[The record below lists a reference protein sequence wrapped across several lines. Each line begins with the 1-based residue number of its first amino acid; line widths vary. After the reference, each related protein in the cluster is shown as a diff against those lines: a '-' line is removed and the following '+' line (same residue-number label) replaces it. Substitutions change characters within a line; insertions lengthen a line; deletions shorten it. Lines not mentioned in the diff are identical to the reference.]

1 MRTVKENS
9 TYKSVQDGTVTHYWD
24 NNYAINATKVGSPT
38 VTSKAVVSGFSTSD
52 YYTNDFGIA
61 SVNSWELVFKVYGYS
76 TSHNNPL
83 CSKNASQSW
92 LSKIVVTTS
101 GAVQISLSNNNS
113 SWNVCNFT
121 TSNTIPNNT
130 WGYVK
135 TEFTGTAYIVS
146 WSTDNETWTELGR
159 ATTSTKYTQN
169 LNKICSSNDTGSSG
183 LKAGYGGQVDFRGCY
198 CKINGSVVWDGAYI
212 TSRTEVTSS
221 DPYDYTTT
229 ENVYKCWG
237 QAPTTVF
244 ESSTAGDYTISLG
257 AGRYEITCV
266 GGGGAA
272 AMRGVYD
279 DKGYG
284 WGGGSGGAYKGIFN
298 LAAGSYNVIV
308 GAANNNTKAQS
319 GNTQTLNPSDT
330 TTHDSSISGVLTCGG
345 GGAAHYNTSYV
356 GAAGAAPVF
365 YIMPESTTL
374 NSAGRAGSYNSGG
387 KGSAAAAT
395 CAGGAS
401 VYLDYGKG
409 QGCKTSEYAA
419 KRSWING
426 TNGYVRIR
434 RIPQ

>member
-1 MRTVKENS
+1 MQTIQDNNA
-9 TYKSVQDGTVTHYWD
+9 YKAVNVVNRHYWKREETEESWTQPTLSA
-24 NNYAINATKVGSPT
+24 NGTIGGS
-38 VTSKAVVSGFSTSD
+38 SFACA
-52 YYTNDFGIA
+52 A
-61 SVNSWELVFKVYGYS
+61 S
-76 TSHNNPL
+76 
-83 CSKNASQSW
+83 SKNASSVDAWYAFNKVTDNGWMSAQNQQNNSW
-92 LSKIVVTTS
+92 LEWYNPKPLKITKIVFTTGVYIYGDSAVAKNYKVQASDDNAIWVDIKTGATSS
-101 GAVQISLSNNNS
+101 GVITTITENININQAYKYWRIFVVDVWNNNNGVAID
-113 SWNVCNFT
+113 NV
-121 TSNTIPNNT
+121 TITAVTVEETIVPAT
-130 WGYVK
+130 ADDYDFY
-135 TEFTGTAYIVS
+135 TEEEFY
-146 WSTDNETWTELGR
+146 
-159 ATTSTKYTQN
+159 Q
-169 LNKICSSNDTGSSG
+169 
-183 LKAGYGGQVDFRGCY
+183 
-198 CKINGSVVWDGAYI
+198 
-212 TSRTEVTSS
+212 
-221 DPYDYTTT
+221 
-229 ENVYKCWG
+229 CWG
-237 QAPTTVF
+237 SAPETIF
-244 ESSTAGDYTISLG
+244 ESSTGGSYTVNLEATG
-257 AGRYEITCV
+257 NYEITCV

>member
-1 MRTVKENS
+1 MQTIQDNNVYKAVNVVNRHYWKREETEESWTQPTLSSNGTIGGSSFACAASSVLTGNAAYQAFDNS
-9 TYKSVQDGTVTHYWD
+9 TYLWTSAQNQQNNSWLEWYNPKKIVITTLKFWTGGDYGMGVIKNFKIQASNDNSTWVDIETGATSSNANVTITKNINTNQGYKYWRIFVINTWD
-24 NNYAINATKVGSPT
+24 NMFAGIDDVVITATQLEET
-38 VTSKAVVSGFSTSD
+38 
-52 YYTNDFGIA
+52 
-61 SVNSWELVFKVYGYS
+61 
-76 TSHNNPL
+76 
-83 CSKNASQSW
+83 
-92 LSKIVVTTS
+92 IV
-101 GAVQISLSNNNS
+101 
-113 SWNVCNFT
+113 
-121 TSNTIPNNT
+121 P
-130 WGYVK
+130 
-135 TEFTGTAYIVS
+135 GTADDY
-146 WSTDNETWTELGR
+146 DFYTEEE
-159 ATTSTKYTQN
+159 SYQ
-169 LNKICSSNDTGSSG
+169 
-183 LKAGYGGQVDFRGCY
+183 
-198 CKINGSVVWDGAYI
+198 
-212 TSRTEVTSS
+212 
-221 DPYDYTTT
+221 
-229 ENVYKCWG
+229 CWG
-237 QAPTTVF
+237 NAPETVF
-244 ESSTAGDYTISLG
+244 ESSTGGSYTVNLEATG
-257 AGRYEITCV
+257 KYEITCV

-284 WGGGSGGAYKGIFN
+284 WGGGSGGVYKGIFN

-401 VYLDYGKG
+401 VYLDYGRG